1 MDEEDLLAA
10 RRYLYG
16 LLWLVLAGEPEEELV
31 ETLVSDL
38 AHEAVSIVGA
48 GDGSLSASFERVRK
62 EWDSLVCG
70 SSPEPID
77 AVRSQYMKA
86 FVGPGKLAAYPWESM
101 YVEPAPGLFQDN
113 TLAVRRFYAGQGM
126 RPARL
131 NAEPDD
137 HIATEFH
144 FMMKMSE
151 RSIGAGSEFPEMA
164 SVQISFLD
172 DHLLRWIAEYAAKL
186 RESSTAPFYS
196 AVLEFAEAF
205 VNEDRVLLDGF
216 AVPRSSACQTASP

>member
-1 MDEEDLLAA
+1 MRVGFAREEDLLAA

-16 LLWLVLAGEPEEELV
+16 LLWLVLAGEPKEESV
-31 ETLVSDL
+31 EALVSDL

-48 GDGSLSASFERVRK
+48 GDDELLAAFEHVRK
-62 EWDSLVCG
+62 EWGSLVCG
-70 SSPEPID
+70 RSPEPID
-77 AVRSQYMKA
+77 AQYMKA

-101 YVEPAPGLFQDN
+101 YVEAVPGLFSDS
-113 TLAVRRFYAGQGM
+113 TLAVRRAYADQGM
-126 RPARL
+126 KPIRM

-137 HIATEFH
+137 HIATELH
-144 FMMKMSE
+144 FMVKMSE
-151 RSIGAGSEFPEMA
+151 RSIGAESDLPELA
-164 SVQISFLD
+164 SAQTAFLD

-205 VNEDRVLLDGF
+205 VGADRALLDGF
-216 AVPRSSACQTASP
+216 ASPRTSKR